1 MIGPMPI
8 AAAARDFLNSL
19 SRTPGCRREGLP
31 VIEGMTRHE
40 VEAMLL
46 DLSQRGLI
54 RVDGP
59 PNQNSDL
66 GKDVDWVELTSL
78 GYMTAD

>member
-1 MIGPMPI
+1 MPL
-8 AAAARDFLNSL
+8 APEARAFLNSL
-19 SRTPGCRREGLP
+19 SRIPGCRHEGLP
-31 VIEGMTRHE
+31 KIEGMTGHE

-46 DLSQRGLI
+46 DLSERGLI

-66 GKDVDWVELTSL
+66 GKDVDTVELTSL

>member
-1 MIGPMPI
+1 
-8 AAAARDFLNSL
+8 
-19 SRTPGCRREGLP
+19 
-31 VIEGMTRHE
+31 MTQNE

-46 DLSQRGLI
+46 DLVERGLI

-66 GKDVDWVELTSL
+66 GKDVDWVELTNL

>member
-1 MIGPMPI
+1 MPI
-8 AAAARDFLNSL
+8 SAHGRAFLNSL

-31 VIEGMTRHE
+31 QIEGLDRHE
-40 VEAMLL
+40 VEAMLI
-46 DLSQRGLI
+46 DLSERGLI

-66 GKDVDWVELTSL
+66 GKDVDSVELTNL

>member
-1 MIGPMPI
+1 MPI
-8 AAAARDFLNSL
+8 LAPGREFLSLL
-19 SRTPGCRREGLP
+19 SRTRTRHEGLP
-31 VIEGMTRHE
+31 VIEGMTQHE

-46 DLSQRGLI
+46 DLAERGLI
-54 RVDGP
+54 RVHGP

-66 GKDVDWVELTSL
+66 GKDVDWVELTNL

>member
-1 MIGPMPI
+1 MPLSPE
-8 AAAARDFLNSL
+8 ADAFLSSLCETRARH
-19 SRTPGCRREGLP
+19 EGLP

-46 DLSQRGLI
+46 GLVERGLI
-54 RVDGP
+54 RVHGP

-66 GKDVDWVELTSL
+66 GQDVDWLELTNL
-78 GYMTAD
+78 GFMTAGSR

>member
-1 MIGPMPI
+1 MPI
-8 AAAARDFLNSL
+8 AAQGRAFLNSL
-19 SRTPGCRREGLP
+19 SRTPGCRHEGLP
-31 VIEGMTRHE
+31 QIEGMTGHE

-46 DLSQRGLI
+46 DLAERGLI

-66 GKDVDWVELTSL
+66 GKDVDSVELTNL

>member
-1 MIGPMPI
+1 MPLS
-8 AAAARDFLNSL
+8 AHASAFLNLL
-19 SRTPGCRREGLP
+19 SRTRTRHEGLP
-31 VIEGMTRHE
+31 RIAGMTQNE

-46 DLSQRGLI
+46 DLAERGLI

-59 PNQNSDL
+59 PNQNSGL
-66 GKDVDWVELTSL
+66 GKDVDWVELTNL

>member
-1 MIGPMPI
+1 MPLSSQ
-8 AAAARDFLNSL
+8 AHAFLNSL
-19 SRTPGCRREGLP
+19 SRTPGLRFEGLP
-31 VIEGMTRHE
+31 RIGGMGEHE

-46 DLSQRGLI
+46 ELAEHGLVRI
-54 RVDGP
+54 DGP

-66 GKDVDWVELTSL
+66 GKDVDSIELTNL